1 MAPGPLLRRVVLK
14 GQPDEELV
22 MCTCNKTY
30 ALKHVE
36 TSNALLLVPPRK
48 VSGHAAGPATDA
60 VGTTPLERHKPAH
73 DK

>member
-1 MAPGPLLRRVVLK
+1 VLHRVVLK

-48 VSGHAAGPATDA
+48 VSGHLL
-60 VGTTPLERHKPAH
+60 VQQRVQ
-73 DK
+73 